1 MYTPHAH
8 KHGSRQIPEEDV
20 GIAGAGVRVDGC
32 EPSDTSPGIDH
43 AASARVASA
52 FNYRAISSASVLV
65 LKHDRFG
72 IYCIS
77 MLVT

>member
-1 MYTPHAH
+1 VYTPHAH

-43 AASARVASA
+43 AASARVARA
-52 FNYRAISSASVLV
+52 FN
-65 LKHDRFG
+65 
-72 IYCIS
+72 C
-77 MLVT
+77 